1 MRSASWKTAR
11 SRKRGISS
19 VCDLTGKWRR
29 LTAKEGTFAADD
41 VIGSLDVSILQD
53 NLLAPILGIKDP
65 RTDERINFMGGIRGL
80 DALAAESRRRGLQC
94 GFCHVSDVDGGA
106 DQGS

>member
-1 MRSASWKTAR
+1 MAPPD
-11 SRKRGISS
+11 
-19 VCDLTGKWRR
+19 CE
-29 LTAKEGTFAADD
+29 EGTFAADD

-80 DALAAESRRRGLQC
+80 DALAAK
-94 GFCHVSDVDGGA
+94 
-106 DQGS
+106 